1 MYYCINGT
9 WVCKVHTYVVHSLL
23 WFNIGTS
30 PYTCKKLIYVLVIW
44 ASLRFF
50 SPEQDHA
57 TQDCICCGYCGGV
70 GDHCSPDIWYCQ
82 DQTSRRQ
89 QRVMTKHWGW
99 LTHFLYVY
107 LLFEYSVFL
116 ITYFSRVPMYACE
129 WVCTYVYTFLD
140 GCRYTYL
147 LYIYLCVVMYN
158 YIT

>member
-89 QRVMTKHWGW
+89 QRLMTNHWGW
-99 LTHFLYVY
+99 LTLTSCTFICCLNTVYFSSHISAECICMHVNEYVRTCTHFLMAVG
-107 LLFEYSVFL
+107 
-116 ITYFSRVPMYACE
+116 IHIC
-129 WVCTYVYTFLD
+129 
-140 GCRYTYL
+140 
-147 LYIYLCVVMYN
+147 YIYIPVCGYV
-158 YIT
+158 